1 YERERRVLDAEPIRN
16 YIRREFLFD
25 PEAALDDETVI
36 FPDIVD
42 SLGVMEIVDFLE
54 GSYGIS
60 IDDDELRVEN
70 FGTLRSILELIRR
83 KAEPGT
89 GDRRAGHQQDHHQPA
104 HPCPPPVRTAGFRRP
119 FQQPKLSARYGP
131 VPAAWGRKSRLTR
144 GRMQE
149 MGPGRRI
156 FSAGAECRA

>member
-1 YERERRVLDAEPIRN
+1 VLDAEPIRN

-25 PEAALDDETVI
+25 PEAALDDEAVI

-83 KAEPGT
+83 KAG
-89 GDRRAGHQQDHHQPA
+89 
-104 HPCPPPVRTAGFRRP
+104 
-119 FQQPKLSARYGP
+119 
-131 VPAAWGRKSRLTR
+131 
-144 GRMQE
+144 
-149 MGPGRRI
+149 
-156 FSAGAECRA
+156 

>member
-1 YERERRVLDAEPIRN
+1 MLDAEPIRN

-25 PEAALDDETVI
+25 PEAALDDEAVI

-83 KAEPGT
+83 KAG
-89 GDRRAGHQQDHHQPA
+89 
-104 HPCPPPVRTAGFRRP
+104 
-119 FQQPKLSARYGP
+119 
-131 VPAAWGRKSRLTR
+131 
-144 GRMQE
+144 
-149 MGPGRRI
+149 
-156 FSAGAECRA
+156 